1 MLDEG
6 HNIKN
11 YNTKVSRAAGQLDC
25 LRRLL
30 SVLYCTVLY
39 CTVLYCTVF
48 LYCTAGG

>member
-25 LRRLL
+25 LRRWVVPGTVCTVQYCA
-30 SVLYCTVLY
+30 VLYCTVL
-39 CTVLYCTVF
+39 C
-48 LYCTAGG
+48 CTAGG